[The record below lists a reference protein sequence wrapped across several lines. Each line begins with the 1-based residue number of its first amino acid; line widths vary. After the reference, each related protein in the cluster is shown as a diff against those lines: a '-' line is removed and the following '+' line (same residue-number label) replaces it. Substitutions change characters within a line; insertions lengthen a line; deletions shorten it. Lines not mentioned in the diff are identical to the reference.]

1 MSSRVIAPQ
10 VDIDSVVTCFR
21 NSVRRARTEEDV
33 RVWASRCIEEGI
45 LEPLGIK
52 EVGKYE
58 YTLVSG
64 VRVDALY
71 GHVII
76 EYKAPGKLS
85 SESDIRRAKEQVIR
99 YITQEAGSKAEWPRY
114 LGVIISDRIAFTR
127 YDPRTGAWI
136 LRGPYEIRR
145 EVVVK
150 LVEAL
155 RGLRRKPL
163 DVEHLL
169 SDFGPRSQ
177 LTVELVRALYNKVIG
192 LEEDS
197 RAKLL
202 FNDWARLFR
211 QATGYRPEE
220 LEELPQ
226 LAREYGIQ
234 GTINYDALI
243 FSIHTYY
250 ALLLKLIA
258 AEIVYLYGGGKFYR
272 SYIAELDDA
281 YSRRGLEGL
290 KEALQDLESGGVFK
304 RLMNIENFLEG
315 DYFSWYL
322 DVLDKD
328 LADLI
333 AELARRL
340 ADYEVATPQL
350 ESEFARDLL
359 KRLYQNLVPS
369 DLRHRLGEYYT
380 PDWLANYLL
389 NEVGLSLESLLKMGE
404 EDPLKP
410 LELRVLDPACGS
422 GTFLVLYISR
432 LRRYAE
438 EHFLQDTLVSY
449 VLKNVVGFDLNPLAV
464 LTARTNYLMA
474 IADLLTYVTGSI
486 EIPVYLADSI
496 MVERRTTLAGSM
508 YILRTSAG
516 DFEVPVSVVERGL
529 LTSILAEVVR
539 CLENKYSVEDFKKR
553 LENAYKLSPGELN
566 SLVKLYE
573 RLLKLEEEGKN
584 RVWVAI
590 IRNAFAPILKGKF
603 DYVVGNPPWVNWE
616 NLPEAYRETSK
627 SLWDLYGMSKVIS
640 TGGFKKD
647 LAMLFL
653 ARCFDLYLKEGGKLG
668 FLMPFTAF
676 KTQAGAGFR
685 EFLARKTRVH
695 VIHDMVTL
703 YPFEDATNRTSA
715 IVVEK
720 LCEVDLDKI
729 QDSAEKEACLKALS
743 KTFEDNVK
751 GIKHFIWVSPS
762 GKPIPT
768 DKPLEEVLKETI
780 RYEALMI
787 PLKPKKPE
795 SPWMQVTPRA
805 VEAIKKLLAGPQ
817 YYEAHEGVN
826 VALNQVYYVQIRGK
840 RPDGK
845 LIITN
850 PPESGQKKMVKQVEA
865 IVEPDLI
872 YPLIRGRDVKEW
884 YVEFK
889 DKYVLLPHDLNT
901 GKPYEPGDIK
911 MKFPQAF
918 SYLMQFKEELKKRS
932 IKPFLSLR
940 DKIRRAKRETER
952 RRAEEKLDR
961 YFYIVDNIGKYTF
974 APYKVVW
981 KEVSARMKAGGF
993 HVAVVEPVEDRWLG
1007 LKPAVPDHTVVLVP
1021 LSNRDEAY
1029 FLAGVLNSTLIS
1041 LTLQYAVV
1049 TSIENLGIP
1058 KFNPDDRRHQ
1068 KIAEL
1073 SRKAHELAKCIYSKV
1088 KPDYCRDVNAE
1099 NELKSIERELDL
1111 AVAQL
1116 FELTEDDLKEFANLM
1131 AILSGKELSAEE
1143 EVELPEEPK
1152 VSVLNTLL
1160 PPDTH
1165 SYVEVD
1171 VVNPSGGEI
1180 EFYYEFSWGKGF
1192 FKIIEGKHRIEA
1204 PPLKP
1209 GKYRGVL
1216 RYKWRGVEKVVDV
1229 IIEVSE
1235 HSGPKR
1241 QRGLLLDLG

>member
-1 MSSRVIAPQ
+1 MSSRVVAPQ
-10 VDIDSVVTCFR
+10 VDIDSVVMCFR
-21 NSVRRARTEEDV
+21 NSVRKARTEEDV
-33 RVWASRCIEEGI
+33 RVWVSRCIEEGI

-64 VRVDALY
+64 ARVDALY

-85 SESDIRRAKEQVIR
+85 SERDIQRAKEQVIR
-99 YITQEAGSKAEWPRY
+99 YITQEAGSKVEWSRY
-114 LGVIISDRIAFTR
+114 LGVIISDRIAFVK
-127 YDPRTGAWI
+127 YDPRTDTWI

-145 EVVVK
+145 EVVIK

-163 DVEHLL
+163 DVDHLL
-169 SDFGPRSQ
+169 RDFGPQSE
-177 LTVELVRALYNKVIG
+177 LTTKLVKALYNKVIN
-192 LEEDS
+192 LEKGS
-197 RAKLL
+197 RARLL
-202 FNDWARLFR
+202 FEDWIRLFK

-220 LEELPQ
+220 LEELPE
-226 LAREYGIQ
+226 LAKKYGIV
-234 GTINYDALI
+234 GAVNYDALI

-281 YSRRGLEGL
+281 YSKKGLEGL
-290 KEALQDLESGGVFK
+290 KEALQDLESGGVFR

-350 ESEFARDLL
+350 EPEFARDLL

-369 DLRHRLGEYYT
+369 ELRHRLGEFYT

-389 NEVGLSLESLLKMGE
+389 DEVGLSLENLLKMGE

-438 EHFLQDTLVSY
+438 EHFLQDTLVNY

-474 IADLLTYVTGSI
+474 IADLLTYATGSI

-496 MVERRTTLAGSM
+496 MVERRTTLAGSA
-508 YILRTSAG
+508 YILRTSVG
-516 DFEVPVSVVERGL
+516 DFEVPVSIVEKGL
-529 LTSILAEVVR
+529 LTSVLAEVAR
-539 CLENKYSVEDFKKR
+539 CLENRYSVEDFKKR
-553 LENAYKLSPGELN
+553 LETVYKLNSGELN
-566 SLVKLYE
+566 SLAELYKKL
-573 RLLKLEEEGKN
+573 LNLEEEGKN
-584 RVWVAI
+584 RVWIAI

-616 NLPEAYRETSK
+616 NLPEAYREASK
-627 SLWDLYGMSKVIS
+627 PLWSQYGLAKVR
-640 TGGFKKD
+640 GKVGLGKVKRD

-653 ARCFDLYLKEGGKLG
+653 ARCFDLYLKEGGKLS
-668 FLMPFTAF
+668 FLMPFTVF

-685 EFLARKTRVH
+685 EFLARRARIHVVH
-695 VIHDMVTL
+695 DLVTL
-703 YPFEDATNRTSA
+703 YPFEGAENRTSA
-715 IVVEK
+715 VVVEK
-720 LCEVDLDKI
+720 LCEVDLERI
-729 QDSAEKEACLKALS
+729 RDSAKKKACVEALS
-743 KTFEDNVK
+743 RAFEDNVR
-751 GIKHFIWVSPS
+751 GIKHIIWVNPS
-762 GKPIPT
+762 GRAVPT

-787 PLKPKKPE
+787 PLEPRKPE
-795 SPWMQVTPRA
+795 SPWMQVTPKV
-805 VEAIKKLLAGPQ
+805 VEAVRKLLAGQQ

-826 VALNQVYYVQIRGK
+826 VALNQVYYIEIRGK
-840 RPDGK
+840 RPDGM
-845 LIITN
+845 LIVTN
-850 PPESGQKKMVKQVEA
+850 PPEPGQKKRVKQVEA
-865 IVEPDLI
+865 VIEPDLV
-872 YPLIRGRDVKEW
+872 YPLIRGRDVEKW
-884 YVEFK
+884 YAEFRGR
-889 DKYVLLPHDLNT
+889 YVIVPHDPKTAKPLPEAEVKSKLPLTYQYLN
-901 GKPYEPGDIK
+901 
-911 MKFPQAF
+911 
-918 SYLMQFKEELKKRS
+918 SYKSDLESRS
-932 IKPFLSLR
+932 IHRLWGKGNPFYAVY
-940 DKIRRAKRETER
+940 D
-952 RRAEEKLDR
+952 
-961 YFYIVDNIGKYTF
+961 IGVYTF

-981 KEVSARMKAGGF
+981 KEVSARMQAGGF

-1007 LKPAVPDHTVVLVP
+1007 LKPVVPDHTVVLIP

-1041 LTLQYAVV
+1041 LALQYAVV
-1049 TSIENLGIP
+1049 TSIENLGVP
-1058 KFNPDDRRHQ
+1058 KFNPNDRRHQ

-1073 SRKAHELAKCIYSKV
+1073 SRRAHELAKCIHSEV
-1088 KPDYCRDVNAE
+1088 KPDYCRDIDAE
-1099 NELKSIERELDL
+1099 EELGRVEREIDL

-1116 FELTEDDLKEFANLM
+1116 YGLAEDDLREFEKLM
-1131 AILSGKELSAEE
+1131 AILSGEELPAEE
-1143 EVELPEEPK
+1143 VVELPEEPK
-1152 VSVLNTLL
+1152 VNILNTLL
-1160 PPDTH
+1160 PPDTR
-1165 SYVEVD
+1165 SYIEVD
-1171 VVNPSGGEI
+1171 IVNPSGE
-1180 EFYYEFSWGKGF
+1180 EVELSYEFPWGKGS
-1192 FKIIEGKHRIEA
+1192 FKIVEGKYRIEV

-1209 GKYRGVL
+1209 G
-1216 RYKWRGVEKVVDV
+1216 RYSGTVRYTWRGVEKVVNV

-1235 HSGPKR
+1235 TSGPKR
-1241 QRGLLLDLG
+1241 RRGLLLGPG